1 LIAVTFKN
9 AKQPQNCKKSY
20 YSSTEFSTY
29 IRGIF
34 HRLHGLVKLSK
45 MDKSMLATANYHQEP
60 ITRRS
65 V

>member
-1 LIAVTFKN
+1 MFKN

-20 YSSTEFSTY
+20 YSSTEFKHNCTY

-34 HRLHGLVKLSK
+34 HRLHGLVKLCK